1 MIGQL
6 FLIAVLN
13 LASLNKEEIEMVQI
27 DLPSLVWSLVNMESA
42 TFEVVFKDID
52 EHLEQL

>member
-1 MIGQL
+1 MIQIN
-6 FLIAVLN
+6 FL
-13 LASLNKEEIEMVQI
+13 
-27 DLPSLVWSLVNMESA
+27 SLVWSLVNMESA